1 MPKQLNIL
9 CIHGVGHGDDDPNL
23 VPSWSETITAN
34 IQHWVPDSTVVCD
47 FLSYDDLFDHAPHDP
62 VTYGKAFAKL
72 IASGAV
78 YGIGDLLPLSR
89 GLFDL
94 PEQIRWTAGM
104 VAQWA
109 SEDDLR
115 ASLRSRLLNKLG
127 AKPYDAVAAHSLG
140 SLITYDACRRTA
152 GALKN
157 IILLTFGS
165 QIGNPFVRD
174 CFAGRIEPLDA
185 RMWFHLYNSHDN
197 VFTAQIKIEDAKFA
211 QVITDFDKPNDILNH
226 DPLYYFN
233 HASTQARVWLEVSGV
248 QAARTLA
255 RDLRSTNA
263 ITTPPARRA
272 LLIGINEYPNP
283 ANCLEGC
290 VNDTFLISAVLQE
303 CGYQPEDIRVVLNER
318 ATATNLMERL
328 HWLLDDVRAGD
339 ERVLF
344 YSGHGAQIPAY
355 GAKEEIDHF
364 DECLVP
370 YDFDWSPQ
378 RAITD
383 NQFLALYS
391 QLPYESRFAAIFD
404 CCHAGG
410 MTRDGGPRARG
421 INPPDDIRHRALRWN
436 IELGMWQDRD
446 LESSNRSLAR
456 SNDGNQF
463 LGTNGA
469 THRLGRGAALRGLP
483 NNRYDRERKEL
494 RHRGA
499 YLPIIVEACQEEEL
513 SYEYRDGANSYGAFT
528 FSLAKV
534 LRETRIKGSNPNFR
548 TLTKLTAAR
557 LKALGYKQTPCL
569 VGPGPL
575 LGKPIPWAK
584 PMKRRR

>member
-1 MPKQLNIL
+1 
-9 CIHGVGHGDDDPNL
+9 
-23 VPSWSETITAN
+23 
-34 IQHWVPDSTVVCD
+34 
-47 FLSYDDLFDHAPHDP
+47 
-62 VTYGKAFAKL
+62 
-72 IASGAV
+72 
-78 YGIGDLLPLSR
+78 
-89 GLFDL
+89 
-94 PEQIRWTAGM
+94 
-104 VAQWA
+104 
-109 SEDDLR
+109 
-115 ASLRSRLLNKLG
+115 
-127 AKPYDAVAAHSLG
+127 
-140 SLITYDACRRTA
+140 
-152 GALKN
+152 
-157 IILLTFGS
+157 
-165 QIGNPFVRD
+165 
-174 CFAGRIEPLDA
+174 
-185 RMWFHLYNSHDN
+185 
-197 VFTAQIKIEDAKFA
+197 
-211 QVITDFDKPNDILNH
+211 
-226 DPLYYFN
+226 
-233 HASTQARVWLEVSGV
+233 
-248 QAARTLA
+248 
-255 RDLRSTNA
+255 
-263 ITTPPARRA
+263 
-272 LLIGINEYPNP
+272 
-283 ANCLEGC
+283 
-290 VNDTFLISAVLQE
+290 
-303 CGYQPEDIRVVLNER
+303 
-318 ATATNLMERL
+318 MERL

-391 QLPYESRFAAIFD
+391 QLPYESHFAAIFD

-499 YLPIIVEACQEEEL
+499 YLPIIVEACQEQEL

-534 LRETRIKGSNPNFR
+534 LRETRSKGSNPNFR
-548 TLTKLTAAR
+548 TLSKLTAAR

>member
-23 VPSWSETITAN
+23 VPSWTNAITAN
-34 IQHWVPDSTVVCD
+34 IQRWAADATVTCD
-47 FLSYDDLFDHAPHDP
+47 FFTYDDLFDHAPHDP

-72 IASGAV
+72 LASGV
-78 YGIGDLLPLSR
+78 FHGIGDLLPGSR

-115 ASLRSRLLNKLG
+115 AALRKRLLAKL
-127 AKPYDAVAAHSLG
+127 AADSYDVIAAHSLG
-140 SLITYDACRRTA
+140 SLITYDTCRRTP
-152 GALKN
+152 GTLNNK
-157 IILLTFGS
+157 ILLTFGS

-174 CFAGRIEPLDA
+174 CFAGRIEALDA
-185 RMWFHLYNSHDN
+185 RMWFHLYNSNDN
-197 VFTAQIKIEDAKFA
+197 VFTARIKLEDANFA
-211 QVITDFDKPNDILNH
+211 QIVADFDKPNDVLNH

-233 HASTQARVWLEVSGV
+233 HTNTQARVWPEVASAQV
-248 QAARTLA
+248 ARALT
-255 RDLRSTNA
+255 RELRSTRA
-263 ITTPPARRA
+263 LTTPPARRA

-290 VNDTFLISAVLQE
+290 VNDTYLMSSVLQE
-303 CGYQPEDIRVVLNER
+303 CGYRPEDIRVVLNER
-318 ATATNLMERL
+318 ATAASIMERL
-328 HWLLDDVRAGD
+328 HWLLDDVQSGD

-355 GAKEEIDHF
+355 GSKEEVDHY

-370 YDFDWSPQ
+370 HDFDWSPQ
-378 RAITD
+378 RAIID
-383 NQFLALYS
+383 NQFVNLYS

-404 CCHAGG
+404 CCHSGG
-410 MTRDGGPRARG
+410 MSRDGGPRARG

-436 IELGMWQDRD
+436 SELEMWEDRD
-446 LESSNRSLAR
+446 LQTANRSLAR
-456 SNDGNQF
+456 SSEGAQF
-463 LGTNGA
+463 LGANGA
-469 THRLGRGAALRGLP
+469 THRLGRGVSLRGLP

-494 RHRGA
+494 DHHGA

-528 FSLAKV
+528 FALAKI
-534 LRETRIKGSNPNFR
+534 LRETRKKGANPNFR
-548 TLTKLTAAR
+548 RLTKLTAER
-557 LKALGYKQTPCL
+557 LKLLGYKQTPSL
-569 VGPGPL
+569 VGPGSL
-575 LGKPIPWAK
+575 LGKPIPWVKAT
-584 PMKRRR
+584 KRRK